1 MAKQQPIEKMRSAQ
15 GGKLSEALRFIVTG
29 GVCFAVEFAC
39 LVVLRDG
46 IGLDTLIATPIA
58 FIVSV
63 ALNYLMC
70 VKWVFQGIGEQKR
83 SAKAGFLV
91 TSVMGLLL
99 NEGLMLLFRVL
110 FGEDQAVVTV
120 VSFTVTMYMVNKML
134 ATMLVMVWNYFTKRY
149 ILKKKA

>member
-1 MAKQQPIEKMRSAQ
+1 MTKQQPIEKMRSAQ

-29 GVCFAVEFAC
+29 GVCFAVEFVC

-58 FIVSV
+58 FLISV
-63 ALNYLMC
+63 MLNYLMC
-70 VKWVFQGIGEQKR
+70 VKWVFQGIGEQKS

-120 VSFTVTMYMVNKML
+120 VSFTVTMYMVNKVL
-134 ATMLVMVWNYFTKRY
+134 ATMFVMVWNYYTKRY
-149 ILKKKA
+149 ILRKKA

>member
-1 MAKQQPIEKMRSAQ
+1 MRSAQ

-29 GVCFAVEFAC
+29 GVCFAVEFVC

-46 IGLDTLIATPIA
+46 IGLDTLIAVPIA
-58 FIVSV
+58 FLISV
-63 ALNYLMC
+63 MLNYLMC
-70 VKWVFQGIGEQKR
+70 VKWVFQGIGEQKS

-120 VSFTVTMYMVNKML
+120 VSFTVTMYMVNKVL
-134 ATMLVMVWNYFTKRY
+134 ATMFVMVWNYYTKRY
-149 ILKKKA
+149 ILTKKA